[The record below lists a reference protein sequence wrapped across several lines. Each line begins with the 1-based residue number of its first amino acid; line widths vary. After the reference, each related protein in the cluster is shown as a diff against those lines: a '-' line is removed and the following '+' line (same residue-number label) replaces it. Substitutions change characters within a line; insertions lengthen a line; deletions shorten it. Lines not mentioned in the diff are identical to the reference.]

1 MGGYIISGMNK
12 RRDLTQTEKDD
23 ARRLQE
29 QFLQAKEAASD
40 RGEKLTQAVLADR
53 LNWSSQSPVSQYMTG
68 KIPLNVKAVLQFSRA
83 LNVPPETISPTLARE
98 AETPSFDA
106 NTTANVAKPGRIPLV
121 SWVNAGCWSE
131 AIDLHEVGDA
141 EEWIVFGDDNTN
153 KNAYALRVHGE
164 SMHDPVGPA
173 SFSDGDIIIVDPDKT
188 PENKSYVVVRQNG
201 NMEAT
206 FKQLIIE
213 SGEKML
219 KALNPSWPN
228 RIIPMTE
235 ETELC
240 GVVIARYT
248 TF

>member
-1 MGGYIISGMNK
+1 MCKYTIACMTK
-12 RRDLTQTEKDD
+12 RRDLTPTEAAD

-29 QFLQAKEAASD
+29 VFRQAKEAAAA

-68 KIPLNVKAVLQFSRA
+68 KIPLNLDAAVRFSRA
-83 LNVPPETISPTLARE
+83 LNVPLETISPTLARE
-98 AETPSFDA
+98 ARTPTFDL
-106 NTTANVAKPGRIPLV
+106 NTSAHVAKPGRIPLV
-121 SWVNAGCWSE
+121 SWVHAGCWSE

-141 EEWIVFGDDNTN
+141 EEWIVFGDENTN
-153 KNAYALRVHGE
+153 NNAFALRVHGE
-164 SMHDPVGPA
+164 SMHDPSGPT
-173 SFSDGDIIIVDPDKT
+173 SFSDGDIIIVDPDKN
-188 PENKSYVVVRQNG
+188 PENKSFVVVRQNG

-235 ETELC
+235 ETVLC